1 MRQYLSTREV
11 ADRYGQPVWRIRRLF
26 EDCTLPEPERF
37 AGKRSIPLELVPEI
51 AAALKARGWLAS
63 GSEAAS

>member
-1 MRQYLSTREV
+1 VGELL
-11 ADRYGQPVWRIRRLF
+11 GQPEWRIRRLF
-26 EDCTLPEPERF
+26 EDRTLPEPERF